1 MNSKV
6 TYLSSRSLAAY
17 ETMLIET
24 FAEQYKRDTRMQQM
38 KVLGIWLG
46 FTSLAFLALALPLFV
61 LDFLRMLWL

>member
-24 FAEQYKRDTRMQQM
+24 YAQQFKRDARMQSM
-38 KVLGIWLG
+38 KVLLIGLG
-46 FTSLAFLALALPLFV
+46 FTSLAFLALMLPLFV
-61 LDFLRMLWL
+61 QDFLRMLWL

>member
-24 FAEQYKRDTRMQQM
+24 FAQQYKRDARMQQM
-38 KVLGIWLG
+38 KVLLIWLG
-46 FTSLAFLALALPLFV
+46 FTSLAFLALALPMFV
-61 LDFLRMLWL
+61 LDFLRMLWI

>member
-24 FAEQYKRDTRMQQM
+24 FAQQYKRDVRMQRM

-46 FTSLAFLALALPLFV
+46 FTGLAFLALALPLFIQ
-61 LDFLRMLWL
+61 DFLRMLWL